1 MMENMDNTNSQMVQ
15 PPPHEL
21 PAAPA
26 AYAGWTFAGIAVYG
40 VFFVA
45 CAVVFGLWSE
55 LRKLRASTELLL
67 VRISEAR
74 DAVREARRP

>member
-1 MMENMDNTNSQMVQ
+1 MRNMNNTNSQMVQ

-21 PAAPA
+21 PAAEA

-45 CAVVFGLWSE
+45 CAAVFVLWSE
-55 LRKLRASTELLL
+55 LRKLRASTELL
-67 VRISEAR
+67 VARISEAR
-74 DAVREARRP
+74 DAVRESRRP